1 MRDAVLDALAGD
13 EAYLVGGALRDE
25 LLGRP
30 VLDWDV
36 VCADPEAAA
45 RKLARANGGA
55 PFPLS
60 AEHGGWRVVLEGG
73 RTVDFTPLH
82 GTIEEDLGRRDFT
95 MNALAQPLGDETYV
109 DPFGGRSDIE
119 SRTIRHV
126 SEHVFDDDPVRL
138 LRAAVF
144 ADSLGFQLDP
154 ETESLVRARASLV
167 ARGAGERVL
176 EALVRLGNDGFS
188 LLDELG
194 LLEPLG
200 GSLERLRPEFGPEL
214 RLVAVFGEGLERL
227 PISNDLRRFA
237 RTMLRAAPP
246 ADDSPREI
254 HRFRRSTEPWAVEAL
269 MYLDATELQAAV
281 EAARAADPPE
291 PLVRGDELGLPPG
304 PEIGRLLDAI
314 DEERAA
320 GTIVTKEEAL
330 EFARRNAGAVRSD
343 G

>member
-1 MRDAVLDALAGD
+1 MRDAALDALAG
-13 EAYLVGGALRDE
+13 EEGYAVGGALRDE

-30 VLDWDV
+30 VLDLDV

-45 RKLARANGGA
+45 RKLARATGGA
-55 PFPLS
+55 PFSLS
-60 AEHGGWRVVLEGG
+60 AEHGGWRVVLGDG

-95 MNALAQPLGDETYV
+95 MNALAQRLGDDAYV
-109 DPFGGRSDIE
+109 DPLGGRTDIE

-144 ADSLGFQLDP
+144 ADSLGFHLDP
-154 ETESLVRARASLV
+154 DTERLVRARARLV

-176 EALVRLGNDGFS
+176 EALVRLGDDGFR

-200 GSLERLRPEFGPEL
+200 GSLELLRPGFGAEL
-214 RLVAVFGEGLERL
+214 RLVAVFGKRLERL
-227 PISNDLRRFA
+227 PISNELRRFE
-237 RTMLRAAPP
+237 RTVLGAAPP

-254 HRFRRSTEPWAVEAL
+254 HRFRRSTEPWALEAL
-269 MYLDATELQAAV
+269 EYLGATELRSAV
-281 EAARAADPPE
+281 EAARAADPPQ

-320 GTIVTKEEAL
+320 GTIATKEEAL

>member
-1 MRDAVLDALAGD
+1 MRDSVLDALAGE
-13 EAYLVGGALRDE
+13 EAYVVGGALRDE
-25 LLGRP
+25 LVGRP

-45 RKLARANGGA
+45 RKLARATGGA

-60 AEHGGWRVVLEGG
+60 AEHGGWRVVLDGG

-95 MNALAQPLGDETYV
+95 MNAIGQPLGSETYV
-109 DPFGGRSDIE
+109 DPFGGRADIQ

-144 ADSLGFQLDP
+144 ADLLGFELHP
-154 ETESLVRARASLV
+154 ETERLLRGRAGLV

-176 EALVRLGNDGFS
+176 EALVCLGDDGFR

-200 GSLERLRPEFGPEL
+200 GSLERLRPGFGPEL
-214 RLVAVFGEGLERL
+214 RLVAVFGKGLERL
-227 PISNDLRRFA
+227 PVSNELRRLA
-237 RTMLRAAPP
+237 RTVLRAEVP
-246 ADDSPREI
+246 ADDSPRQI
-254 HRFRRSTEPWAVEAL
+254 HRFRRSTEPWALEAL
-269 MYLDATELQAAV
+269 EYLGATRFQAAV
-281 EAARAADPPE
+281 EAARAADPPA
-291 PLVRGDELGLPPG
+291 PLVRGDELALPPG

-314 DEERAA
+314 EEERAA
-320 GTIVTKEEAL
+320 GTIATREEAL
-330 EFARRNAGAVRSD
+330 EFARRNAGTVRSD

>member
-1 MRDAVLDALAGD
+1 MRDVVTEALVGE
-13 EAYLVGGALRDE
+13 EAYVVGGALRDE

-30 VLDWDV
+30 VVDLDL

-45 RKLARANGGA
+45 RKLARATGGA

-60 AEHGGWRVVLEGG
+60 AEHGGWRVVLDSG

-82 GTIEEDLGRRDFT
+82 GTIEEDLARRDFT
-95 MNALAQPLGDETYV
+95 MNALAQQLGGDAYV
-109 DPFGGRSDIE
+109 DPLGGRADID
-119 SRTIRHV
+119 SGTIRAV

-144 ADSLGFQLDP
+144 VDSLGFGLDP
-154 ETESLVRARASLV
+154 ETERLVRAHAGLV

-176 EALVRLGNDGFS
+176 EALARLGDDGFR
-188 LLDELG
+188 LVDELG

-200 GSLERLRPEFGPEL
+200 GSLERLRPGFGPEL
-214 RLVAVFGEGLERL
+214 RLVAVFGDALERL
-227 PISNDLRRFA
+227 PISNELRRLA
-237 RTMLRAAPP
+237 RTVLRAEAPL
-246 ADDSPREI
+246 DDSPREI
-254 HRFRRSTEPWAVEAL
+254 HRFRRSTEPWALEAL
-269 MYLDATELQAAV
+269 EYLDATRFRPAV
-281 EAARAADPPE
+281 ESARAADPAE

-320 GTIVTKEEAL
+320 GAIETREEAL
-330 EFARRNAGAVRSD
+330 EFARRNAGAVRGD

>member
-1 MRDAVLDALAGD
+1 MRDSVLDALAGE
-13 EAYLVGGALRDE
+13 EAYVVGGALRDE

-36 VCADPEAAA
+36 VCANPEAAA
-45 RKLARANGGA
+45 RKLARATGGA

-60 AEHGGWRVVLEGG
+60 AEHGGWRVVLDGG

-95 MNALAQPLGDETYV
+95 MNALAQRLGDDAYV
-109 DPFGGRSDIE
+109 DPLAGCADID
-119 SRTIRHV
+119 SRTIRAV

-144 ADSLGFQLDP
+144 ADSLGFRLDP
-154 ETESLVRARASLV
+154 ETARLVRARAGLV

-176 EALVRLGNDGFS
+176 EALVRLGEDGFR

-200 GSLERLRPEFGPEL
+200 GSLERLRPGFGPEL
-214 RLVAVFGEGLERL
+214 RLVAVFGKGLERL
-227 PISNDLRRFA
+227 PISNELRRFA
-237 RTMLRAAPP
+237 RKVLGAAPP
-246 ADDSPREI
+246 ADDSLREI
-254 HRFRRSTEPWAVEAL
+254 HRFRRSTEPWALEAL
-269 MYLDATELQAAV
+269 EYLGATELRPAV
-281 EAARAADPPE
+281 EAARAADPVE
-291 PLVRGDELGLPPG
+291 ALVRGDELGLPPG

-314 DEERAA
+314 GEERAA
-320 GTIVTKEEAL
+320 GTIATKEEAL
-330 EFARRNAGAVRSD
+330 EFARRNAGTVRSD

>member
-1 MRDAVLDALAGD
+1 MRDSVLDALAGE
-13 EAYLVGGALRDE
+13 EAYVVGGALRDE

-45 RKLARANGGA
+45 RKLARTAGGA

-60 AEHGGWRVVLEGG
+60 AEHGGWRVVLDGG

-82 GTIEEDLGRRDFT
+82 GTIEEDLARRDFT
-95 MNALAQPLGDETYV
+95 MNAVAQRLGDDGYV
-109 DPFGGRSDIE
+109 DPLGGRADIE

-126 SEHVFDDDPVRL
+126 SEQVFEDDPVRL

-144 ADSLGFQLDP
+144 ADSLGFRLDP
-154 ETESLVRARASLV
+154 ETERLVRARAGLV

-176 EALVRLGNDGFS
+176 EALVRLGDDGFR

-200 GSLERLRPEFGPEL
+200 GSLERLRPGFGPDL
-214 RLVAVFGEGLERL
+214 RLVAVFGDRLERL
-227 PISNDLRRFA
+227 PISNELRRFA
-237 RTMLRAAPP
+237 RSVLRATRP
-246 ADDSPREI
+246 ADDSAREL
-254 HRFRRSTEPWAVEAL
+254 HRFRRSTEPWALEAL
-269 MYLDATELQAAV
+269 EYLDATDLQPAV
-281 EAARAADPPE
+281 EAARAADPPA

-320 GTIVTKEEAL
+320 GTIATREEAL
-330 EFARRNAGAVRSD
+330 EFARRNAGTVRSD

>member
-1 MRDAVLDALAGD
+1 MRDAVLDALAGE
-13 EAYLVGGALRDE
+13 EAYAVGGALRDE

-30 VLDWDV
+30 VLDLDV

-45 RKLARANGGA
+45 RKLARATGGA

-60 AEHGGWRVVLEGG
+60 AEHGGWRVVLGDG

-95 MNALAQPLGDETYV
+95 MNALAQRLGDDAYV
-109 DPFGGRSDIE
+109 DPLGGRKDIK

-126 SEHVFDDDPVRL
+126 SEQVFDDDPVRL

-144 ADSLGFQLDP
+144 ADSLDFQLDP
-154 ETESLVRARASLV
+154 DTERLVRARASLV

-176 EALVRLGNDGFS
+176 EALVRLGDDGFR

-200 GSLERLRPEFGPEL
+200 GSLERLRPGFGPEL
-214 RLVAVFGEGLERL
+214 RLVAVFGKGLERL
-227 PISNDLRRFA
+227 PISNELRRFE
-237 RTMLRAAPP
+237 RTVLGATPP

-254 HRFRRSTEPWAVEAL
+254 HRFRRSTEPWALEAL
-269 MYLDATELQAAV
+269 EYLGATELRTAV
-281 EAARAADPPE
+281 EAARKADPPG

-304 PEIGRLLDAI
+304 PEIGRVLDAI

-320 GTIVTKEEAL
+320 GTIATKEEAL
-330 EFARRNAGAVRSD
+330 EFARRNAGTVRSD

>member
-13 EAYLVGGALRDE
+13 EAYVVGGALRDE

-138 LRAAVF
+138 LRVAVF

-176 EALVRLGNDGFS
+176 EALVRLGDEGFR
-188 LLDELG
+188 LLAELG

-200 GSLERLRPEFGPEL
+200 GSMERLRPEFGPEL

-227 PISNDLRRFA
+227 PISNELRRFA

-254 HRFRRSTEPWAVEAL
+254 HRFRRSTEPWALDAL
-269 MYLDATELQAAV
+269 AYLEATELQAAV
-281 EAARAADPPE
+281 ETARAADPPE

>member
-1 MRDAVLDALAGD
+1 MRDSVLDALAGE
-13 EAYLVGGALRDE
+13 EAYVVGGALRDE

-36 VCADPEAAA
+36 VCAEPEGAA
-45 RKLARANGGA
+45 RKLARATGGA

-60 AEHGGWRVVLEGG
+60 AEHGGWRVVLDGG
-73 RTVDFTPLH
+73 RTMDFTPLH

-95 MNALAQPLGDETYV
+95 MNALAQRLGDDAYV
-109 DPFGGRSDIE
+109 DPLGGRADIE

-126 SEHVFDDDPVRL
+126 SEQVFDDDPVRL

-144 ADSLGFQLDP
+144 AESLGFELDP
-154 ETESLVRARASLV
+154 ETERLVRARAGLV

-176 EALVRLGNDGFS
+176 EALMRLGEDGFR

-200 GSLERLRPEFGPEL
+200 GLLERLRPGFGPEL
-214 RLVAVFGEGLERL
+214 RLVAVFGNGLERL
-227 PISNDLRRFA
+227 PISNELRRFA
-237 RTMLRAAPP
+237 RTVLGAAPP
-246 ADDSPREI
+246 DDDSPREI
-254 HRFRRSTEPWAVEAL
+254 HRFRRATEPWALEAL
-269 MYLDATELQAAV
+269 EYLGATELTPAV
-281 EAARAADPPE
+281 KAARAADPAE

-320 GTIVTKEEAL
+320 GTIATREEAL
-330 EFARRNAGAVRSD
+330 EFARRNAGTVRSD

>member
-1 MRDAVLDALAGD
+1 VFDALAGD

-25 LLGRP
+25 LLDRP

-176 EALVRLGNDGFS
+176 EALVRLGDEGFR
-188 LLDELG
+188 LLAELG

-200 GSLERLRPEFGPEL
+200 GSMERLRPEFGPEL

-227 PISNDLRRFA
+227 PISNELRRFA

-254 HRFRRSTEPWAVEAL
+254 HRFRRSTEPWALEAL
-269 MYLDATELQAAV
+269 VYLDATELRAAV

-320 GTIVTKEEAL
+320 GTIATKEEAL

>member
-154 ETESLVRARASLV
+154 ETESLVRARARLV

-214 RLVAVFGEGLERL
+214 RLIAVFGEGLKSL
-227 PISNDLRRFA
+227 PISNELRRFA

-254 HRFRRSTEPWAVEAL
+254 HRFRRSTEPWALDAL
-269 MYLDATELQAAV
+269 AYLEATELQAAV
-281 EAARAADPPE
+281 ETARAADPPE

>member
-1 MRDAVLDALAGD
+1 MRDVVTGALAGED
-13 EAYLVGGALRDE
+13 AYVVGGALRDE

-30 VLDWDV
+30 VLDLDV

-45 RKLARANGGA
+45 RKLARATGGA

-60 AEHGGWRVVLEGG
+60 AEHGGWRVVLDGG

-82 GTIEEDLGRRDFT
+82 GTIEEDLARRDFT
-95 MNALAQPLGDETYV
+95 MNALAQPLGGEKYV
-109 DPFGGRSDIE
+109 DPLGGRADIE
-119 SRTIRHV
+119 SRTIRAV

-144 ADSLGFQLDP
+144 ADSLGFRLDP
-154 ETESLVRARASLV
+154 ETERLVRARAGLV

-176 EALVRLGNDGFS
+176 EALARLGDDGFR
-188 LLDELG
+188 LVDELG

-200 GSLERLRPEFGPEL
+200 GSLERLRPGFGPEL
-214 RLVAVFGEGLERL
+214 RLVAVFGDALERL
-227 PISNDLRRFA
+227 PISNELRRLA
-237 RTMLRAAPP
+237 RTVLRAEPP
-246 ADDSPREI
+246 VDDSPREI

-269 MYLDATELQAAV
+269 DYLDATRFRQAV
-281 EAARAADPPE
+281 EAARANDPAE

-304 PEIGRLLDAI
+304 PEIGRVLDAI

-320 GTIVTKEEAL
+320 GTIETREEAL
-330 EFARRNAGAVRSD
+330 EFARRNAGTVRGD

>member
-13 EAYLVGGALRDE
+13 EAYVVGGALRDE

-138 LRAAVF
+138 LRVAVF

-176 EALVRLGNDGFS
+176 EALVRLGDEGFR
-188 LLDELG
+188 LLAELG

-200 GSLERLRPEFGPEL
+200 GSMERLRPEFGPEL
-214 RLVAVFGEGLERL
+214 RLVAVFGEGWERL
-227 PISNDLRRFA
+227 PISNELRRFA

-254 HRFRRSTEPWAVEAL
+254 HRFRRSTEPWALEAL
-269 MYLDATELQAAV
+269 VYLDATELRAAV

-320 GTIVTKEEAL
+320 GTIATKEEAL

>member
-1 MRDAVLDALAGD
+1 MRDSVLDALGGED
-13 EAYLVGGALRDE
+13 AYVVGGALRDE

-45 RKLARANGGA
+45 RKLARETGGA

-60 AEHGGWRVVLEGG
+60 AEHGGWRVVLDGG

-95 MNALAQPLGDETYV
+95 MNALAQRLGDDTYV
-109 DPFGGRSDIE
+109 DPFGGRADIE
-119 SRTIRHV
+119 SRTIRNV
-126 SEHVFDDDPVRL
+126 SEQVFDDDPVRL

-144 ADSLGFQLDP
+144 ADALGFQLDP
-154 ETESLVRARASLV
+154 GTERLVRARAGLV

-176 EALVRLGNDGFS
+176 EALARLGEDGFR

-200 GSLERLRPEFGPEL
+200 GSLERLRPGFGPEL
-214 RLVAVFGEGLERL
+214 RLVAVFGKGLERL

-237 RTMLRAAPP
+237 RKVLGAAPP
-246 ADDSPREI
+246 ADDSPREL
-254 HRFRRSTEPWAVEAL
+254 HRFRRSTEPWALEAL
-269 MYLDATELQAAV
+269 EYLDATEFQPAV
-281 EAARAADPPE
+281 ETARAADPSE
-291 PLVRGDELGLPPG
+291 PLVRGDELDLPPG

-320 GTIVTKEEAL
+320 GTIATKEEAL
-330 EFARRNAGAVRSD
+330 EFARRNAGTVRSD

>member
-13 EAYLVGGALRDE
+13 EAYVVGGALRDE

-138 LRAAVF
+138 LRVAVF

-176 EALVRLGNDGFS
+176 EALVRLGDEGFR
-188 LLDELG
+188 LLAELG

-200 GSLERLRPEFGPEL
+200 GSMERLRPEFGPEL

-227 PISNDLRRFA
+227 PISNELRRFA

-254 HRFRRSTEPWAVEAL
+254 HRFRRSTEPWALDAL
-269 MYLDATELQAAV
+269 AYLEATELQAAV
-281 EAARAADPPE
+281 ETARAADPPE

-320 GTIVTKEEAL
+320 GTIATKEEAL

>member
-1 MRDAVLDALAGD
+1 MHEPVLDALSGE
-13 EAYLVGGALRDE
+13 EAYVVGGALRDE

-45 RKLARANGGA
+45 RKLARATGGA

-82 GTIEEDLGRRDFT
+82 GAIEEDLGRRDFT
-95 MNALAQPLGDETYV
+95 MNALAQRLGSDEYV
-109 DPFGGRSDIE
+109 DPLGGRADIE

-126 SEHVFDDDPVRL
+126 SEQVFDDDPVRL

-144 ADSLGFQLDP
+144 ADSLGFELDP
-154 ETESLVRARASLV
+154 ETERLVRARAALV

-176 EALVRLGNDGFS
+176 EALVRLSEDGFR

-194 LLEPLG
+194 LLAPLG
-200 GSLERLRPEFGPEL
+200 GSLERLRPGFGPDL
-214 RLVAVFGEGLERL
+214 RLVAVFGKGLERL
-227 PISNDLRRFA
+227 PISNELRRFA
-237 RTMLRAAPP
+237 RAVLRATRP

-254 HRFRRSTEPWAVEAL
+254 HRFRRSTEPWALEAL
-269 MYLDATELQAAV
+269 QYLDATEFRPTV
-281 EAARAADPPE
+281 EVARAAEPSE

-320 GTIVTKEEAL
+320 GTITTREEAL
-330 EFARRNAGAVRSD
+330 EFARRNAGTVRSD

>member
-13 EAYLVGGALRDE
+13 EAYVVGGALRDE

-154 ETESLVRARASLV
+154 ETESLVRARARLV

-200 GSLERLRPEFGPEL
+200 GSLEHLRPESGPEL
-214 RLVAVFGEGLERL
+214 RLIAVFGEGLERL
-227 PISNDLRRFA
+227 PISNELRRFA

-254 HRFRRSTEPWAVEAL
+254 HRFRRSTEPWALDAL
-269 MYLDATELQAAV
+269 AYLEATELQAAV
-281 EAARAADPPE
+281 ETARAADPPA

-320 GTIVTKEEAL
+320 GTIATKEEAL

>member
-1 MRDAVLDALAGD
+1 MRDAVLDALAGT
-13 EAYLVGGALRDE
+13 EAYVVGGALRDE

-138 LRAAVF
+138 LRVAVF

-154 ETESLVRARASLV
+154 ETESLARARASLV

-176 EALVRLGNDGFS
+176 EALVRLGDEGFR
-188 LLDELG
+188 LLAELG

-200 GSLERLRPEFGPEL
+200 GSMERLRPEFGPEL

-227 PISNDLRRFA
+227 PISNELRRFA

-254 HRFRRSTEPWAVEAL
+254 HRFRRSTEPWALEAL
-269 MYLDATELQAAV
+269 VYLDATELRAAV

-320 GTIVTKEEAL
+320 GTIATKEEAL